1 MFNRIKPSYEI
12 WGIFSLILIFALVRL
27 LINSHLE
34 LSPDEAFYWY
44 WSKHLDLSYVD
55 HPPMVAYVMSIFTAI
70 GGNTEFFVRL
80 GGFIL
85 SMLSL
90 FIIFY
95 TSRTLF
101 PANKIIAWELL
112 LIFNLTLLFSAGC
125 IVQTPDEPML
135 FFWAAAVFLG
145 SLIITQGSPKY
156 WYIWGIFVGL
166 GLLSKY
172 TMIFIV
178 PCMFLF
184 LLISTEHRFWLKKKE
199 PYIALL
205 IAFVIF
211 SPVLYWNWQ
220 HEWVTFLYQLHQGF
234 EPKRRDIV
242 QIVLKLLEYTGG
254 QAGVITPLLFI
265 AFVIYAFKGTL
276 VSFREHRKEYLYL
289 SLLSLPILLFFG
301 LSTALGKVAEANW
314 PAPAYIAGGILMVH
328 VFHEYFINKKGHRTL
343 VGSGIV
349 FALLINIIIHIHFLA
364 PFLPISPKVDPLQ
377 QFNGWRALGA
387 NINKYIEENPHKAGY
402 FILGNRGTT
411 VAEAVFYTQNRFIGI
426 DFDQPQRY
434 LFLNDIEYHHG
445 MNAIIVMHNRN
456 IDASTCYA
464 KYFQS
469 FKKIGLFDNIFRN
482 EKIDYLSGQLILGE
496 NYRGNL
502 DADSRR
508 PVD

>member
-1 MFNRIKPSYEI
+1 MFNRIKPSYEM
-12 WGIFSLILIFALVRL
+12 WGIFSIILIFTLVRL

-34 LSPDEAFYWY
+34 LSPDEAYYWY
-44 WSKHLDLSYVD
+44 WSKHLDLSYAD

-70 GGNTEFFVRL
+70 GGDTEFFVRL

-101 PANKIIAWELL
+101 PVNKIIAWELL
-112 LIFNLTLLFSAGC
+112 FIFNLTLLFSAGC

-145 SLIITQGSPKY
+145 SLIITKGSPRY

-178 PCMFLF
+178 PCTFLF

-199 PYIALL
+199 PYIAFL

-220 HEWVTFLYQLHQGF
+220 HQWVSFLYQLHQGF

-242 QIVLKLLEYTGG
+242 QVILKLLEYTGG

-265 AFVIYAFKGTL
+265 AFVIYAIKGTI
-276 VSFREHRKEYLYL
+276 VSLRENKKEYLYL
-289 SLLSLPILLFFG
+289 ALLSLPLLLFFG

-314 PAPAYIAGGILMVH
+314 PAPAYIAGGLMMVH
-328 VFHEYFINKKGHRTL
+328 VFHEYFIIKKGHRIFF
-343 VGSGIV
+343 GSGIV
-349 FALLINIIIHIHFLA
+349 LALLINIIVHIHFLT
-364 PFLPISPKVDPLQ
+364 PFLPISPKLDPLQ
-377 QFNGWRALGA
+377 QFHGWRALGLK
-387 NINKYIEENPHKAGY
+387 INKYIEENPYTDGY
-402 FILGNRGTT
+402 FILGDKGTI

-434 LFLNDIEYHHG
+434 IFLDDLEYLRG
-445 MNAIIVMHNRN
+445 KNAIIVMHNRDENAFN
-456 IDASTCYA
+456 IYD

-469 FKKIGLFDNIFRN
+469 FEKIGTHDCIFRN
-482 EKIDYLSGQLILGE
+482 EKIDWLSVQLILGK
-496 NYRGNL
+496 NYRGNWVPFY
-502 DADSRR
+502 RR
-508 PVD
+508 QG